1 MTTSSRLLALALL
14 VGGAHV
20 ASPAVAAPSS
30 VDLESARELWREGKK
45 LRDAGK
51 LVEALEKF
59 RAAWALA
66 PTPVTG
72 VDFAKTLAAL
82 GRLVE
87 ARDVALQVAKLP
99 VAPAESAN
107 AQAAREEADA
117 LATSLKAR
125 IPSLVP
131 KLADADPAGV
141 KVLVDEAEIPSAAL
155 GQPRRVDPGTH
166 VVRVLKDDKE
176 LARVEVKLAEGE
188 TREVVLTVPKG
199 TTETSKPPAV
209 PTPAPPPPA
218 GPAVPEPARIPTWGF
233 VGLGVGVAGV
243 VVGGVAGV
251 VAWSRLG
258 KAKDQCAS
266 DKSCPPEASSDLD
279 TSRRA
284 GNVST
289 LAFVVGGVG
298 LAAFGV
304 SLLVRERPVA
314 RVGLVVVPGVAG
326 VSLGGAF

>member
-14 VGGAHV
+14 VTGAHV
-20 ASPAVAAPSS
+20 VPARAAPSS

-51 LVEALEKF
+51 LPEALEKF

-66 PTPVTG
+66 PTPITG
-72 VDFAKTLAAL
+72 LDLAKTLAAL

-107 AQAAREEADA
+107 AQSAREEADA
-117 LATSLKAR
+117 LAASLKAR

-131 KLADADPAGV
+131 KLADADPSTL
-141 KVLVDEAEIPSAAL
+141 KVLVDDAEIPSAAL

-176 LARVEVKLAEGE
+176 IARAEVKLAEGE
-188 TREVVLTVPKG
+188 TREVVLTVPKPTEG
-199 TTETSKPPAV
+199 TK
-209 PTPAPPPPA
+209 PPPPTPP
-218 GPAVPEPARIPTWGF
+218 PAPAPANPPPEPSRVPTWGF

-243 VVGGVAGV
+243 VVGGVAGI
-251 VAWSRLG
+251 VALSRLG
-258 KAKDQCAS
+258 KAKDQCAT
-266 DKSCPPEASSDLD
+266 DKSCPPEAESDLS

-289 LAFVVGGVG
+289 AAFVVGGVG
-298 LAAFGV
+298 LALFGV
-304 SLLVRERPVA
+304 SLVVRERPVA
-314 RVGLVVVPGVAG
+314 RVGFVVAPGVAG